1 MRGPCAA
8 GERDDMPELPEVET
22 VVKAL
27 DGALRGRMV
36 EGARFFGKLRQPF
49 DADRVGALLAGRKIL
64 SVRRRAKYILID
76 FDHPCALLA
85 HLGMTGYFHLEAV
98 AAPLEKHDRVALVLR
113 GGDELRYAD
122 ARRFGFVVPAELPE
136 PGGFPPE
143 LAHLGPEP
151 LGRSFTGRL
160 MLERARCRACPV
172 KVFIMDQG
180 VVVGVGNI
188 YASEALF
195 SAGIDPRRAAGDLE
209 LDEWN
214 RLVAEIK
221 AVLRY
226 AIRKGGST
234 IRNYRTVDGS
244 EGGFQR
250 TLKIYGK
257 TGGECPACG
266 GPVHVIRQGGRST
279 FFCPEC
285 QV

>member
-1 MRGPCAA
+1 
-8 GERDDMPELPEVET
+8 MPELPEVET

-27 DGALRGRMV
+27 DRVLRGRVV
-36 EGARFFGKLRQPF
+36 EGARFFGKLRLPF
-49 DADRVGALLAGRKIL
+49 DADVVGPMLDGRKIAA
-64 SVRRRAKYILID
+64 VRRRAKYILIELD
-76 FDHPCALLA
+76 RPRAVLA
-85 HLGMTGYFHLEAV
+85 HLGMTGYFHLETV
-98 AAPLEKHDRVALVLR
+98 DAPLEKHDRVALVLR

-122 ARRFGFVVPAELPE
+122 ARRFGFVVPVELPE
-136 PGGFPPE
+136 PGGFPAE
-143 LAHLGPEP
+143 LSHLGPEP
-151 LGRSFTGRL
+151 LARAFSGGA
-160 MLERARCRACPV
+160 MLERARGRACPV
-172 KVFIMDQG
+172 KVFIMDQE

-195 SAGIDPRRAAGDLE
+195 AAGIDPRRAAGDL
-209 LDEWN
+209 DIAEWN

-257 TGGECPACG
+257 TDGECPVCG

-285 QV
+285 QA